1 MNWAEKVA
9 SLFRSKQQV
18 TLNPIGKVKVVD
30 PNPLN
35 WLYITYNT
43 VEELIRAD
51 QDGATQPA
59 AMQSYR
65 WINHRTL
72 EIRVR
77 RGDRF
82 PHGETVTP
90 AAVKRAFDEMF
101 RWRTPH
107 PPGSQFNLDPKTTLE
122 ISGPNTVRLRLPQPD
137 GFALGKLRAMHI
149 MSSRFWNELGFGYER
164 LGTGEGLW

>member
-1 MNWAEKVA
+1 MNWIEKAA

-18 TLNPIGKVKVVD
+18 ASNPIGKIKVVD

-43 VEELIRAD
+43 VEEFIRAG
-51 QDGATQPA
+51 QDGKTQPA

-65 WINHRTL
+65 WIDNRTL

-77 RGDRF
+77 HGERF
-82 PHGETVTP
+82 PDEEPITT
-90 AAVKRAFDEMF
+90 ATVKRAFDEMF
-101 RWRTPH
+101 RWKTPH
-107 PPGSQFNLDPKTTLE
+107 PPGTQFNLDPKTTME
-122 ISGPNTVRLRLPQPD
+122 ISGPDTVRLRLPQPD

-149 MSSRFWNELGFGYER
+149 MSSRFWNELGFGYLR